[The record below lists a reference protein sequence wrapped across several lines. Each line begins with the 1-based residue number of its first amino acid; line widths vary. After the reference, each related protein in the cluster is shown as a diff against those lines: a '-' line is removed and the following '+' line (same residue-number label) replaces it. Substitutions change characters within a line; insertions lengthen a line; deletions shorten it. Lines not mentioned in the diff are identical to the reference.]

1 MYVYSNNYMYTN
13 TIRLSS
19 QTQNWAELVALTN
32 KELFIVGATNST
44 ELSVRAF

>member
-1 MYVYSNNYMYTN
+1 MNMYVYSNNYTN

-32 KELFIVGATNST
+32 KELLIVGATNST
-44 ELSVRAF
+44 ELSVSAF